1 MNTVPLSGIGV
12 PALNWALPNASP
24 KFSPTP
30 ITSPVE
36 RISGPSAGSTP
47 GNLLNGNTGDFTK
60 HCGTVRT
67 PDAGAPVICAKSLSF
82 LPSIRPTAILGN
94 GTPVALLTYGTVRE
108 ARGFTSRTKT

>member
-12 PALNWALPNASP
+12 PALNCALANASP

-30 ITSPVE
+30 ITSPVD

-60 HCGTVRT
+60 HCGTGKT
-67 PDAGAPVICAKSLSF
+67 PDVLPSVRCPKSLSF
-82 LPSIRPTAILGN
+82 LPSINPTAILGS
-94 GTPVALLTYGTVRE
+94 GTPVALLTYGTVRD
-108 ARGFTSRTKT
+108 ARGFTSST

>member
-30 ITSPVE
+30 MTSPVD
-36 RISGPSAGSTP
+36 RISGPSDGSTP

-60 HCGTVRT
+60 NCGTGRT
-67 PDAGAPVICAKSLSF
+67 PLASVKSAIIF
-82 LPSIRPTAILGN
+82 PSIKPTAIFGS
-94 GTPVALLTYGTVRE
+94 GTPVALPTYGTVRE
-108 ARGFTSRTKT
+108 AL